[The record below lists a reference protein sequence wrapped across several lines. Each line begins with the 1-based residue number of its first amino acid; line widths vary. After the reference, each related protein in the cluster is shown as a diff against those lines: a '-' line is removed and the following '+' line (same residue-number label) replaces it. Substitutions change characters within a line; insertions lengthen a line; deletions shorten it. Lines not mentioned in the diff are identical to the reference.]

1 MEQEVQTT
9 TATTKDKLKPKP
21 NNRIG
26 NCGRKKNFNEPTIA
40 VSFKVPLSLVE
51 LFKEKARQFLDK
63 RKVEKVYKKKVKYK
77 KKRKKVKLKINPD
90 VKKAN
95 AEGSG
100 TKKKRVV
107 SQESIRRKTLRQ
119 QYPPKKPGEGYA
131 VPS

>member
-1 MEQEVQTT
+1 MEQEVQIEPTTVTT
-9 TATTKDKLKPKP
+9 TEKPKP

-26 NCGRKKNFNEPTIA
+26 NCGRKQNFNEPTIA

-95 AEGSG
+95 EAGSG

-119 QYPPKKPGEGYA
+119 HYPPVKPGEDYA
-131 VPS
+131 IPS